1 MNSQPQRPKS
11 QLFRGIVLLIPT
23 ILLLFVLFQLFPYTG
38 ILVIVVFPII
48 VLMNAALIYA
58 MMKKAGKNHARLTKR
73 RYVLTLLLTMCL
85 VIALFPQSSGTHI
98 VVQATDGFN
107 AIQHLEDIS
116 LDDLKLKKDKSG
128 YVIGDSSE
136 RYVAALYKF
145 RQEIPMDGSFH
156 IYERDGNPKFDP
168 VITEVGQIPDK
179 LSGFHKV
186 MWWILDL

>member
-1 MNSQPQRPKS
+1 M
-11 QLFRGIVLLIPT
+11 
-23 ILLLFVLFQLFPYTG
+23 
-38 ILVIVVFPII
+38 FPII

-58 MMKKAGKNHARLTKR
+58 MMKKTGKNHARLTKR
-73 RYVLTLLLTMCL
+73 RYVLTQLLTMCL
-85 VIALFPQSSGTHI
+85 VIVLFPQSSGTHI

-145 RQEIPMDGSFH
+145 RHEIPMDGSFH

-186 MWWILDL
+186 MWWVLDL

>member
-58 MMKKAGKNHARLTKR
+58 MMKKAGKNHARLTKL
-73 RYVLTLLLTMCL
+73 RYVLTLLLTMSL

>member
-11 QLFRGIVLLIPT
+11 QLFRGIALLIPT

-38 ILVIVVFPII
+38 IVVIVVFPII
-48 VLMNAALIYA
+48 LLMNAALIYA
-58 MMKKAGKNHARLTKR
+58 ILKKADKNHARITKR
-73 RYVLTLLLTMCL
+73 RYALTLSLTMCL
-85 VIALFPQSSGTHI
+85 VIALFPQSSGAHI

-107 AIQHLEDIS
+107 AIQHLDDITV
-116 LDDLKLKKDKSG
+116 DDLKLKKDKSG

-145 RQEIPMDGSFH
+145 QQEIPMDGSFH

-168 VITEVGQIPDK
+168 VITELGQIPDK

-186 MWWILDL
+186 MWWVLEL

>member
-1 MNSQPQRPKS
+1 M
-11 QLFRGIVLLIPT
+11 LLIPT
-23 ILLLFVLFQLFPYTG
+23 ILLLFVLCQLFPYTG

-58 MMKKAGKNHARLTKR
+58 MMKKTGKNHARLTKR
-73 RYVLTLLLTMCL
+73 RYVLTQLLTMCL
-85 VIALFPQSSGTHI
+85 VIVLFPQSSGTHI

-145 RQEIPMDGSFH
+145 RHEIPMDGSFH

-186 MWWILDL
+186 MWWVLDL

>member
-1 MNSQPQRPKS
+1 MNPQPQRPKI

-38 ILVIVVFPII
+38 IMVIIVFPII
-48 VLMNAALIYA
+48 ILMNAALIYA
-58 MMKKAGKNHARLTKR
+58 ILKKAGKDHVRITKR
-73 RYVLTLLLTMCL
+73 RYALSLLVTTCG
-85 VIALFPQSSGTHI
+85 VVALFPQSSGTHI
-98 VVQATDGFN
+98 VVQAIDGFN
-107 AIQHLEDIS
+107 AIRHLDGVTV
-116 LDDLKLKKDKSG
+116 DDLKLKKDKSG

-168 VITEVGQIPDK
+168 VITEVGQIPEK

-186 MWWILDL
+186 MWWVLGL